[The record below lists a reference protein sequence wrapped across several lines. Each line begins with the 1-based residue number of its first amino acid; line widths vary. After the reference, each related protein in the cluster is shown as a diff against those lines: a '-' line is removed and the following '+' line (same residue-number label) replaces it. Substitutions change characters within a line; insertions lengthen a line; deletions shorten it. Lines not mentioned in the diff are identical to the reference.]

1 MISVYK
7 FGLFTT
13 YKVDA
18 RVVTEFGMPNRLVK
32 YSFQSIY
39 IEKNNQIIV
48 PVPKKIEVVTNPD
61 NPHTDKIDITPL
73 LNTVTDFTFEDKVYI
88 HSDCAIPRT
97 KVTQKYTRV
106 LKPEKA
112 DICVVPKLERKS
124 NTENL
129 SIFINRDKGKI
140 YVIENIVDWDSDK
153 YTYYTSEKCS
163 NFALGSCILD
173 INPSLRDT
181 LITER
186 DYYGDTGKTF
196 SMENWKDFL
205 ASTLLY
211 HGPVLS
217 LYTKES
223 WIADLLYNKIHDVIT
238 EDVLLATLGDSTN
251 EFTKEAYDNLKEMLK
266 STDET
271 VVGLG
276 LKAIAEMDYEKYRN
290 TTIHLLCNNSRAWTR
305 NDMRSNSSVKYM
317 LNYLGLWRSR
327 RENYANTTTLE
338 DFTLMKEVVKS
349 DFNERI
355 EAIKKSFNSRFPF
368 ANLDLSYKFEVSP
381 KLDGEEVASDRDI
394 EDDDFDDEDW
404 DEDDD
409 V

>member
-18 RVVTEFGMPNRLVK
+18 RVVTEFGMPNRPVK
-32 YSFQSIY
+32 HSFQFIY
-39 IEKNNQIIV
+39 RDRNNQMIV

-61 NPHTDKIDITPL
+61 IPHTGKIDITPL

-88 HSDCAIPRT
+88 HSDCAIPRA

-112 DICVVPKLERKS
+112 DICVVPKLERES
-124 NTENL
+124 NTKNL

-140 YVIENIVDWDSDK
+140 YVIENNVDWDSDK

-186 DYYGDTGKTF
+186 NYYGDTDKTF
-196 SMENWKDFL
+196 SIENWKDFL

-211 HGPVLS
+211 HGPVLL

-223 WIADLLYNKIHDVIT
+223 WIADVLYNKLHDVIT

-251 EFTKEAYDNLKEMLK
+251 EFTKEAYDNLKEMLN

-290 TTIHLLCNNSRAWTR
+290 TTVHLLCNNSRTWTR
-305 NDMRSNSSVKYM
+305 NDMRSSSSVKYM
-317 LNYLGLWRSR
+317 LNYLGLWRSI

-338 DFTLMKEVVKS
+338 DFTLMQEVVKS

-355 EAIKKSFNSRFPF
+355 EAIKASFKSRFPF
-368 ANLDLSYKFEVSP
+368 ANLDLSYEFEVSP
-381 KLDGEEVASDRDI
+381 KLDGEEVTSDENIEDVDF
-394 EDDDFDDEDW
+394 EDDDLE
-404 DEDDD
+404 EDDD